1 MIKPK
6 EKMNFNYLRKIIQPK
21 CFQILVK
28 KKEETQINCDIK
40 YDIDGYYED
49 EDLGIVFKDESFG
62 KVDIEYIEN
71 NMDVDWVFN
80 VEGLFIRKV
89 KIGNLIVCEIPKC
102 DKKNWCEAI
111 PVVKN
116 NVFLYTGTKDWIW
129 LTDFDVYKIE
139 IEGEVRKMWLGEIC
153 SFDEVLENTCL
164 NHIIT
169 EEGKQMVIE
178 NTKTNDKN
186 KEITTIPIIYARCRP
201 SMYLLDGIH
210 REYIKKHKFKKKQ
223 IVGIKSVAGSG
234 KTTTLLTL
242 SKIHK
247 EKNILYIAF
256 NKSLIKEIRNKIRKE
271 KIKNLYPKTFD
282 ALLYSLYISV
292 HDKQPEIQDLKPHV
306 IGNVIQWFKSKPFRV
321 KKYYCKYL
329 SKFCND
335 HTTNNIYDF
344 SKKEFKKVKPML
356 VKLWNAVVA
365 NKLITFET
373 IRKQA
378 FMKHWFKDNL
388 DKKYD
393 MIMVDETQD
402 FDMIML
408 KMLLTDTTI
417 PKIFVGDPKQSIY
430 QFRGCINAFQ
440 YLPEESLII
449 EFYSTFRIGNP
460 ACDIIRKKFRN
471 CWMISKSKNET
482 NFVNGIPSEEKY
494 TYLFR
499 SWKVLLTTASHIPN
513 IWINDFDN
521 KLRQIKKLHNI
532 LSFAK
537 FNKDEINSFEDDLPK
552 FLKSLSESELNN
564 LIDNICVN
572 LVPFNMSR
580 IRLYTVHA
588 YKGMEDDNLR
598 LAEDIDIS
606 EDENIYYVG
615 ITRGKK
621 KIMMD

>member
-1 MIKPK
+1 MD
-6 EKMNFNYLRKIIQPK
+6 FNYLRKIVKQD
-21 CFQILVK
+21 CFQILIK
-28 KKEETQINCDIK
+28 KKEETKINCDIK
-40 YDIDGYYED
+40 YNIDGYYEE
-49 EDLGIVFKDESFG
+49 EDLGIVFKDESIS

-80 VEGLFIRKV
+80 AESLFIRKV
-89 KIGNLIVCEIPKC
+89 MIGNLIVCEIPKFH
-102 DKKNWCEAI
+102 KKSWCESI
-111 PVVKN
+111 LVVKN

-139 IEGEVRKMWLGEIC
+139 IDGEVRKMWIGEIC
-153 SFDEVLENTCL
+153 SFDDVLENTCL

-169 EEGKQMVIE
+169 EEGKQIVIE
-178 NTKTNDKN
+178 NTQTNYEN
-186 KEITTIPIIYARCRP
+186 EVPTVPIIYARCRE
-201 SMYLLDGIH
+201 SMYLLDGVH
-210 REYIKKHKFKKKQ
+210 REYIKEHKFKNNE

-247 EKNILYIAF
+247 EKKILYIAF
-256 NKSLIKEIRNKIRKE
+256 NKSLIKEIGSKIRKD

-282 ALLYSLYISV
+282 ALLYSLYISI
-292 HDKQPEIQDLKPHV
+292 HNKRPQIQDLKPQV
-306 IGNVIQWFKSKPFRV
+306 IGNILPWFKNKPFRV

-329 SKFCND
+329 SQFCND
-335 HTTNNIYDF
+335 HTTNNMYDF
-344 SKKEFKKVKPML
+344 CKNTLRRTKPLL

-365 NKLITFET
+365 ERLTTFET

-378 FMKHWFKDNL
+378 FMKHWFKDIL

-430 QFRGCINAFQ
+430 QFRGCINAFK

-460 ACDIIRKKFRN
+460 ACDIIRSKFNN

-482 NFVNGIPSEEKY
+482 KFVNGIPSNEKY

-499 SWKVLLTTASHIPN
+499 SWRILLTTAQHIPN

-521 KLRQIKKLHNI
+521 KLQQIKKLHEI

-537 FNKDEINSFEDDLPK
+537 LDKDEINSFEDDLPK
-552 FLKSLSESELNN
+552 FLKSLSESELDH
-564 LIDNICVN
+564 LIDSISMN
-572 LVPFNMSR
+572 LVSFEKSR

-621 KIMMD
+621 KIVMD

>member
-1 MIKPK
+1 
-6 EKMNFNYLRKIIQPK
+6 MNFNYLRKIIQPE
-21 CFQILVK
+21 CFQILIK

-71 NMDVDWVFN
+71 NMGVDWVFN

-111 PVVKN
+111 SVVKN

-129 LTDFDVYKIE
+129 LTDFDIYKIE
-139 IEGEVRKMWLGEIC
+139 IEGEVRKMWVGEIC
-153 SFDEVLENTCL
+153 SFDDVLENTCL

-178 NTKTNDKN
+178 NTKTNDEKN
-186 KEITTIPIIYARCRP
+186 EIPIIPIIYARCRA

-210 REYIKKHKFKKKQ
+210 REYIKKHKFKKNQ

-247 EKNILYIAF
+247 KKKILYIAF
-256 NKSLIKEIRNKIRKE
+256 NKSLIKEIKNKIRKE

-378 FMKHWFKDNL
+378 FIKRWFKDVL

-460 ACDIIRKKFRN
+460 ACDIIRKKFKN
-471 CWMISKSKNET
+471 CWMISKSKTET
-482 NFVNGIPSEEKY
+482 NFVNGIPSDEKY

-521 KLRQIKKLHNI
+521 KLRQIKKLHNV

-537 FNKDEINSFEDDLPK
+537 FDKDEINSFEDDLPK

-564 LIDNICVN
+564 LIDNISLN
-572 LVPFNMSR
+572 LVPFKMSR

-588 YKGMEDDNLR
+588 YKGMEDEILR

>member
-1 MIKPK
+1 MD
-6 EKMNFNYLRKIIQPK
+6 FNYLRKIVKQD
-21 CFQILVK
+21 CFQILIK
-28 KKEETQINCDIK
+28 KKEETKINCDIK
-40 YDIDGYYED
+40 YNIDGYYEE
-49 EDLGIVFKDESFG
+49 EDLGIVFKDESIS

-80 VEGLFIRKV
+80 AESLFIRKV
-89 KIGNLIVCEIPKC
+89 MIGNLIVCEIPKFH
-102 DKKNWCEAI
+102 KKSWCESI
-111 PVVKN
+111 LVVKN

-139 IEGEVRKMWLGEIC
+139 IDGEVRKMWIGEIC
-153 SFDEVLENTCL
+153 SFDDVLENTCL

-169 EEGKQMVIE
+169 EEGKQIVIE
-178 NTKTNDKN
+178 NTQTNYEN
-186 KEITTIPIIYARCRP
+186 EVPTVPIIYARCRE
-201 SMYLLDGIH
+201 SMYLLDGVH
-210 REYIKKHKFKKKQ
+210 REYIKEHKFKNNE

-247 EKNILYIAF
+247 EKKILYIAF
-256 NKSLIKEIRNKIRKE
+256 NKSLIKEIGSKIRKD

-282 ALLYSLYISV
+282 ALLYSLYISI
-292 HDKQPEIQDLKPHV
+292 HNKRPQIQDLKPQV
-306 IGNVIQWFKSKPFRV
+306 IGNILPWFKNKPFRV

-329 SKFCND
+329 SQFCND
-335 HTTNNIYDF
+335 HTTNNMYDF
-344 SKKEFKKVKPML
+344 CKNTLRRTKPLL

-365 NKLITFET
+365 ERLTTFET

-378 FMKHWFKDNL
+378 FMKHWFKDIL

-430 QFRGCINAFQ
+430 QFRGCINAFK
-440 YLPEESLII
+440 YLPKESLII

-460 ACDIIRKKFRN
+460 ACDIIRSKFNN

-482 NFVNGIPSEEKY
+482 KFVNGIPSNEKY

-499 SWKVLLTTASHIPN
+499 SWRILLTTAQHIPN

-521 KLRQIKKLHNI
+521 KLQQIKKLHEI

-537 FNKDEINSFEDDLPK
+537 LDKDEINSFEDDLPK
-552 FLKSLSESELNN
+552 FLKSLSESELDH
-564 LIDNICVN
+564 LIDSISMN
-572 LVPFNMSR
+572 LVSFEKSR

-621 KIMMD
+621 KIVMD